1 MDFVTYFLLHLTEP
15 SFTLDFLL
23 KPHVMYHSRKK
34 KWQIQ
39 NNYLRA
45 LAADTQQF
53 SLNLGNKITFYFP
66 IKKRFTIDS
75 LIFSYVN

>member
-1 MDFVTYFLLHLTEP
+1 MSCITAE
-15 SFTLDFLL
+15 
-23 KPHVMYHSRKK
+23 KK

-45 LAADTQQF
+45 LAADTQLF

-75 LIFSYVN
+75 LIFSYIN